1 MPPKINGNTISDL
14 VRHELDN
21 LMDHHK
27 KEMIELSEKLEDQLD
42 KAHEQLLGALARI
55 TCLENE
61 LTKVQHSPKEHFSS
75 KKSSKICKH
84 WLRNNCTWK
93 QKCRFSHEG
102 SLFSFSGSAK
112 SASQLSLN
120 SSFQAKQMK
129 EIMKTENTDTSIN
142 TDIININGDEKND
155 KKVELNNVQELLIP
169 KHPERQK
176 SETSD
181 PGDRPCLSAPPAV
194 PTIGHRVH
202 KRSVTSGGNPKKIKT
217 APPPESPQK
226 ELMWQKKV
234 LDKVEALEVRYSEKY
249 QPRMDEEGII
259 HSSSVLV
266 PRIDFQKVKPHLQRN
281 LPKPEAF
288 PVHGCSPDSNFY
300 EDAHILHEGRYEKAK
315 FDLASPFGTKA
326 GFETNLGIVSIPDTP
341 LHGYIYAGGYGNSTR
356 WQLFAEAVYI

>member
-1 MPPKINGNTISDL
+1 MNDF
-14 VRHELDN
+14 
-21 LMDHHK
+21 M
-27 KEMIELSEKLEDQLD
+27 
-42 KAHEQLLGALARI
+42 KADI
-55 TCLENE
+55 
-61 LTKVQHSPKEHFSS
+61 
-75 KKSSKICKH
+75 I
-84 WLRNNCTWK
+84 
-93 QKCRFSHEG
+93 
-102 SLFSFSGSAK
+102 
-112 SASQLSLN
+112 
-120 SSFQAKQMK
+120 
-129 EIMKTENTDTSIN
+129 DIN

>member
-1 MPPKINGNTISDL
+1 
-14 VRHELDN
+14 
-21 LMDHHK
+21 
-27 KEMIELSEKLEDQLD
+27 
-42 KAHEQLLGALARI
+42 
-55 TCLENE
+55 
-61 LTKVQHSPKEHFSS
+61 
-75 KKSSKICKH
+75 
-84 WLRNNCTWK
+84 
-93 QKCRFSHEG
+93 
-102 SLFSFSGSAK
+102 
-112 SASQLSLN
+112 
-120 SSFQAKQMK
+120 
-129 EIMKTENTDTSIN
+129 
-142 TDIININGDEKND
+142 
-155 KKVELNNVQELLIP
+155 
-169 KHPERQK
+169 
-176 SETSD
+176 
-181 PGDRPCLSAPPAV
+181 
-194 PTIGHRVH
+194 
-202 KRSVTSGGNPKKIKT
+202 
-217 APPPESPQK
+217 
-226 ELMWQKKV
+226 MWQKKV